1 MKKTKDRR
9 YDKISQNSALTPKT
23 YPGESTM
30 NGFECTAIVC
40 GNVVTFKVRGRTS
53 IKLGTSS
60 NYAHCAQFSELS
72 PLIASKSDRIKR
84 VIINNKYFGQLRFD
98 ISTCNLRIGYT
109 FNNSGNAVDI
119 PQDTDFYIEETFAL

>member
-1 MKKTKDRR
+1 MS
-9 YDKISQNSALTPKT
+9 ISSLTPKT
-23 YPGESTM
+23 YPGKSTM

-84 VIINNKYFGQLRFD
+84 VIINNMYFGQLRFD

-109 FNNSGNAVDI
+109 FDNSGNAVDI
-119 PQDTDFYIEETFAL
+119 PQDIDFYIEETFAL